1 MSKEAIAAIREA
13 EAKAQKIIFKAE
25 ENAKAMI
32 RDAEKKAAQLKNQ
45 TEMSNAIELDKKLEA
60 MSIKAAALIEK
71 SVAEAGA
78 EAEELM
84 SKADMKTLSAVKKIV
99 WEIIEA

>member
-13 EAKAQKIIFKAE
+13 EEKAHEIIFKAD

-84 SKADMKTLSAVKKIV
+84 SKAEMKTLSAVKKIV